1 MDEAIVLSE
10 FILKKRPL
18 SEFKEVFKNKFSPNF
33 DPEKDLE
40 AIGVINQTTML
51 ATETMAI
58 SNFLKEVMAQKD
70 NTEDTKN
77 MANTRDTLCYATNE
91 NQDATYGLLKTKADL
106 AIVVGGYN
114 SSNTSHLVELC
125 EEQLTTYYICNSGE
139 IKNKNDIQHF
149 NYKDNEMMYTKNFLP
164 KKEVVDILLTS
175 GASCPDA
182 IIEEVLFT
190 LLDCFQNTKN
200 TKDML
205 EMIKAEV

>member
-1 MDEAIVLSE
+1 MDEAIILSE
-10 FILKKRPL
+10 FILNKRPL
-18 SEFKEVFKNKFSPNF
+18 SEFKDVFKNKYSPNF

-51 ATETMAI
+51 ASETMAI
-58 SNFLKEVMAQKD
+58 SNFLKGVMAQKD

-114 SSNTSHLVELC
+114 SSNTSHLVDLC
-125 EEQLTTYYICNSGE
+125 EEKLTTYFICNSGE
-139 IKNKNDIQHF
+139 IKNKNNIQHF
-149 NYKDNEMMYTKNFLP
+149 NYKKNEIIYTKNFLP

-190 LLDCFQNTKN
+190 LLDCFPNKKN

-205 EMIKAEV
+205 EMIKTEL

>member
-1 MDEAIVLSE
+1 M
-10 FILKKRPL
+10 K
-18 SEFKEVFKNKFSPNF
+18 
-33 DPEKDLE
+33 PEKELKT
-40 AIGVINQTTML
+40 IGVINQTTKL

-125 EEQLTTYYICNSGE
+125 EEKLTTYFICNASE
-139 IKNKNDIQHF
+139 ILNQCDIQHF
-149 NYKDNEMMYTKNFLP
+149 NYKDNEIMYTKNFLP
-164 KKEVVDILLTS
+164 KKEVVNILLTS

-190 LLDCFQNTKN
+190 LLDCFPNIKN

-205 EMIKAEV
+205 EMMKAEV